1 MVDDRASVF
10 THDVVIVGGGMVG
23 ASLALALAPTGLR
36 LLVIEAFEPGS
47 GDQPSFDE
55 RTTALG
61 NGSRQ
66 VFEALGLW
74 QKLLPEAAPIRRI
87 HVSDAGRF
95 GFARLE
101 AEEFGQSALGYVVPN
116 RVIGREVWAA
126 LRGCGGVEV
135 CLPARATQITLD
147 DATARV
153 SFEHAGAT
161 REVVTRLVVA
171 ADGAQSLVRAAAGIA
186 ATRDDYDQ
194 TAIIA
199 PVRTDARDDGTA
211 YERFTSAGPM
221 AVLPLRVPGAGH
233 WRAMVWAAR
242 PDDAQALMALDDAAF
257 LARWQDAFGWRA
269 GRAQQLGRRVAYPL
283 ALVRA
288 GEGVATR
295 AVLLGN
301 ASQSLHPV
309 AGQGFNLGLRDAAA
323 LAELLADAARSGSD
337 VGAPALLASYAAQ
350 RSQDRDGVVQFT
362 DRLVRGF
369 SDARAGH
376 AALRNLGLLA
386 FDLLPPAKRALSRIS
401 FGFGGTSPRLTR
413 GLPL

>member
-1 MVDDRASVF
+1 MLDARATTC

-23 ASLALALAPTGLR
+23 ASLALALAPLGLR

-74 QKLLPEAAPIRRI
+74 QKLLPESAPIRRI

-126 LRGCGGVEV
+126 LRGCAGVEV
-135 CLPARATQITLD
+135 CLPARATHIALGE
-147 DATARV
+147 AAARV
-153 SFEHAGAT
+153 TFEHDGAT
-161 REVVTRLVVA
+161 REVVAPLVVA

-186 ATRDDYDQ
+186 ATREDYDQ

-221 AVLPLRVPGAGH
+221 AVLPLRVSGAGN

-242 PDDAQALMALDDAAF
+242 PDDARALMALDDAAF
-257 LARWQDAFGWRA
+257 LARWQEAFGWRA
-269 GRAQQLGRRVAYPL
+269 GRAQQVGRRVAYPL

-288 GEGVATR
+288 GEGIATR

-323 LAELLADAARSGSD
+323 LAELLADAARGGGD
-337 VGAPALLASYAAQ
+337 IGAPALLTAYAAQ
-350 RSQDRDGVVQFT
+350 RAQDRDGVVQFT

-369 SDARAGH
+369 SDARSGR

-401 FGFGGTSPRLTR
+401 FGFGGSSPRLTR

>member
-1 MVDDRASVF
+1 
-10 THDVVIVGGGMVG
+10 VG

-36 LLVIEAFEPGS
+36 VLVIEAFEPGS

-55 RTTALG
+55 RTSALG

-74 QKLLPEAAPIRRI
+74 SRLLPDAASIRRI
-87 HVSDAGRF
+87 HVSDAGHF

-101 AEEFGQSALGYVVPN
+101 ADEFGQSALGYVVPN
-116 RVIGREVWAA
+116 RVIGRELWAA
-126 LRGCGGVEV
+126 LRDLAAVDV
-135 CLPARATQITLD
+135 CMPARVTQVTLD
-147 DATARV
+147 AGAATV
-153 SFEHAGAT
+153 TFEHEGRQRRVGA
-161 REVVTRLVVA
+161 RLVVA
-171 ADGAQSLVRAAAGIA
+171 ADGAQSLVRAAAGID

-194 TAIIA
+194 TAIVA
-199 PVRTDARDDGTA
+199 ALRTDAADDGTA
-211 YERFTSAGPM
+211 YERFTAAGPM
-221 AVLPLRVPGAGH
+221 ALLPLKLPSAGH
-233 WRAMVWAAR
+233 WRTLVWAAR
-242 PDDAQALMALDDAAF
+242 PDDARALMALDDATF
-257 LARWQDAFGWRA
+257 MARWQDAFGWRA
-269 GRAQQLGRRVAYPL
+269 GRATQLGRRVAYPL

-288 GEGVATR
+288 GGGTATR

-323 LAELLADAARSGSD
+323 LAELLAEAARRGED
-337 VGAPALLASYAAQ
+337 LGAPALLARYEAQ
-350 RSQDRDGVVQFT
+350 RSEDRDGVVRFT

-369 SDARAGH
+369 SDARPGR
-376 AALRNLGLLA
+376 AALRNLGLLL

-401 FGFGGTSPRLTR
+401 FGFGSASPRLTR

>member
-1 MVDDRASVF
+1 MEQSAAKDF

-23 ASLALALAPTGLR
+23 ASLALALASSGLR
-36 LLVIEAFEPGS
+36 LLVIEAVEPGS
-47 GDQPSFDE
+47 VDQPSFDE

-74 QKLLPEAAPIRRI
+74 RKLLPEAAPIRRI

-95 GFARLE
+95 GFARLD
-101 AEEFGQSALGYVVPN
+101 AEEFGQAALGYVIPN
-116 RVIGREVWAA
+116 RVIGRELWAA
-126 LRGCGGVEV
+126 LRSATGVEV
-135 CLPARATQITLD
+135 CLPAKASRIVLDGDAATLVFEQGGETR
-147 DATARV
+147 TAV
-153 SFEHAGAT
+153 A
-161 REVVTRLVVA
+161 RLLVA
-171 ADGAQSLVRAAAGIA
+171 ADGAQSLVRTAAGID
-186 ATRDDYDQ
+186 ATRDEYDQ

-199 PVRTDARDDGTA
+199 PVRTDAPDDGTA

-221 AVLPLRVPGAGH
+221 AVLPLRAPGAGH

-242 PDDAQALMALDDAAF
+242 PEEAEALMSLDEADF
-257 LARWQDAFGWRA
+257 LRRWQDAFGWRA
-269 GRAQQLGRRVAYPL
+269 GRALQVGRRVAYPL

-288 GEGVATR
+288 GEGIARR

-323 LAELLADAARSGSD
+323 LAELLADATRRGEDFGSQ
-337 VGAPALLASYAAQ
+337 GLLARYAAQ
-350 RSQDRDGVVQFT
+350 RGVDRDGVVRFT

-369 SDARAGH
+369 SDARPGR
-376 AALRNLGLLA
+376 AALRNLGLLV

-401 FGFGGTSPRLTR
+401 FGFGGESPRLTR